1 MNKRL
6 KSDKTN
12 HNEVTQSVPP
22 GRIKI
27 SEALKS
33 LLMEKSF
40 SEITW
45 AEIAKT
51 AGVSEAL
58 IYQHFQDKRGLLHEV
73 LADYL
78 EAFSREIDFALKGI
92 QGALNKLRKLMW
104 SQMNFYKQDRI
115 FTKILL
121 LEVRNFPGYYRSR
134 TYRKVQGFGKRV
146 LDIIEEGIGNNEIRE
161 DISPRHIRQ
170 VLLGSIEHMILPCV
184 IFDREITP
192 DTFTED
198 ICKMLFEG
206 IEKRPN

>member
-1 MNKRL
+1 MNKRS
-6 KSDKTN
+6 KSDNSKS
-12 HNEVTQSVPP
+12 NEVNHSVPP

-58 IYQHFQDKRGLLHEV
+58 IYQHFHDKRGLLHEV

-78 EAFSREIDFALKGI
+78 EAFSPELDLALKGI

-104 SQMNFYKQDRI
+104 SQMNFYKRDRI

-121 LEVRNFPGYYRSR
+121 LEVRNYPGYYRSR
-134 TYRKVQGFGKRV
+134 TYKKVQDFGKRV
-146 LDIIEEGIGNNEIRE
+146 LDIIEEGIRNNEIR
-161 DISPRHIRQ
+161 DDVSPRYIRQ
-170 VLLGSIEHMILPCV
+170 ALLGSIEHMILPRV
-184 IFDREITP
+184 IFDGEITP
-192 DTFTED
+192 DTFTEE

-206 IEKRPN
+206 IEKRPG